1 VVSLAQISLVS
12 LAAAILA
19 GQLLRVNVGVVAL
32 ATAWLVGHYVAGMS
46 VGAVLA
52 GFPIGLVT
60 MLLGVTLLFGLAQLN
75 GTLDWL
81 AHHAVGLARGRGGL
95 IPPIFFGLALLLAA
109 IGPGNIAAVVL
120 LAPIAMRMGA
130 CVGAGALLM
139 TLMLANGA
147 NAGAFSPLAPTGIIA
162 NGLIADLGYAMD
174 PWRDVFVPSLLV
186 QAALAVL
193 GWAIAG
199 GPALARRAASA
210 SLADEPAPARPGRA
224 QFVTLA
230 AIIALIVGVLVFE
243 ADIGFLAITLS
254 LVVAAIE
261 HVDTE
266 DLLHRLPWDTILM
279 VAGVSTLVA
288 ILDATGGLDL
298 LTTLL
303 ARGADRGSITALL
316 AFVAGLF
323 SVVSSSSG
331 VVMPAFIPLVP
342 GLIDKL
348 GGGDPVALVSA
359 INVGSHVVDVSPL
372 STLGAVCIAHAA
384 GEDRARLFHRLLWWG
399 LTMAVVGAAACA
411 VLFGGWLSS

>member
-1 VVSLAQISLVS
+1 VSLAQISLIS

-32 ATAWLVGHYVAGMS
+32 ATAWLVGHYLAGMP

-52 GFPIGLVT
+52 GVPISLVN

-81 AHHAVGLARGRGGL
+81 ARRAVGLARGRGGL
-95 IPPIFFGLALLLAA
+95 IPPIFFGLALVLAA

-120 LAPIAMRMGA
+120 LAPIAMRMCA
-130 CVGAGALLM
+130 RVGAGALLM

-162 NGLIADLGYAMD
+162 NGLIADLGYALD
-174 PWRDVFVPSLLV
+174 PWRDVFLPSLLV
-186 QAALAVL
+186 QAALAAL
-193 GWAIAG
+193 GWLIGG
-199 GPALARRAASA
+199 GPATMRRTASA
-210 SLADEPAPARPGRA
+210 MPADDPPDAPPGRA
-224 QFVTLA
+224 QWVTLA
-230 AIIALIVGVLVFE
+230 GIACLICGVLLFD
-243 ADIGFLAITLS
+243 ADIGFLAISLS
-254 LVVAAIE
+254 VVIAAIE
-261 HVDTE
+261 RVDTE

-288 ILDATGGLDL
+288 ILDKTGGLDL

-331 VVMPAFIPLVP
+331 VVMPTFIPLVP
-342 GLIDKL
+342 GLITKL

-384 GEDRARLFHRLLWWG
+384 GEDRARLFHRLLLWG
-399 LTMAVVGAAACA
+399 LAMAVVGAAVCA
-411 VLFGGWLSS
+411 ALFGSWPAA

>member
-1 VVSLAQISLVS
+1 MSLAQISLVS

-130 CVGAGALLM
+130 RVGAGALLM

-186 QAALAVL
+186 QAALALL

>member
-1 VVSLAQISLVS
+1 MSLAQISLVS

-130 CVGAGALLM
+130 RVGAGALLM

-186 QAALAVL
+186 QAALALL

-199 GPALARRAASA
+199 GPALARRAAST

>member
-1 VVSLAQISLVS
+1 MSLAQISLIS

-32 ATAWLVGHYVAGMS
+32 ATAWLVGHYLAGMP

-52 GFPIGLVT
+52 GVPIGLVN

-81 AHHAVGLARGRGGL
+81 ARRAVGLARGRGGL
-95 IPPIFFGLALLLAA
+95 IPPIFFGLALVLAA

-130 CVGAGALLM
+130 RVGAGALLM

-162 NGLIADLGYAMD
+162 NGLIADLGYALD
-174 PWRDVFVPSLLV
+174 PWRDVFLPSLLV
-186 QAALAVL
+186 QAALAAL
-193 GWAIAG
+193 GWLIGG
-199 GPALARRAASA
+199 GPATMRRTASA
-210 SLADEPAPARPGRA
+210 MPADDPPDAPPGRA
-224 QFVTLA
+224 QWVTLA
-230 AIIALIVGVLVFE
+230 AIACLICGVLLFD
-243 ADIGFLAITLS
+243 ADIGFLAISLS
-254 LVVAAIE
+254 VVVAAIE
-261 HVDTE
+261 RVDTE
-266 DLLHRLPWDTILM
+266 DLLHRLPWDIILM

-331 VVMPAFIPLVP
+331 VVMPSFIPLVP
-342 GLIDKL
+342 GLITKL

-384 GEDRARLFHRLLWWG
+384 GEDRARLFHRLLLWG
-399 LTMAVVGAAACA
+399 LAMAVVGAAVCA
-411 VLFGGWLSS
+411 ALFGSWPAA

>member
-1 VVSLAQISLVS
+1 VSLAQISLVS

-32 ATAWLVGHYVAGMS
+32 AAAWLVGHYLAGMP

-52 GFPIGLVT
+52 GVPISLVN

-81 AHHAVGLARGRGGL
+81 ARRAVGLARGRGGL
-95 IPPIFFGLALLLAA
+95 IPPIFFGLALVLAA

-120 LAPIAMRMGA
+120 LAPIALRMGA
-130 CVGAGALLM
+130 RVGAGALLM

-174 PWRDVFVPSLLV
+174 PWRDVFLPSLLV
-186 QAALAVL
+186 QAALAAL
-193 GWAIAG
+193 GWLIGG
-199 GPALARRAASA
+199 GPATMRRTLSA
-210 SLADEPAPARPGRA
+210 VPADDPPDAPPGRA
-224 QFVTLA
+224 QWVTLA
-230 AIIALIVGVLVFE
+230 AIACLICGVLLFD
-243 ADIGFLAITLS
+243 ADIGFLAISLS
-254 LVVAAIE
+254 VVVAAIE
-261 HVDTE
+261 RVDTE

-342 GLIDKL
+342 GLITKL

-384 GEDRARLFHRLLWWG
+384 GEDRARLFHRLLLWG
-399 LTMAVVGAAACA
+399 LAMAVVGAAVCA
-411 VLFGGWLSS
+411 ALFGSWPAA

>member
-1 VVSLAQISLVS
+1 VSLAQISLIS

-32 ATAWLVGHYVAGMS
+32 ATAWLVGHYLAGMP

-52 GFPIGLVT
+52 GFPIGLVN

-81 AHHAVGLARGRGGL
+81 ARRAVGLARGRGGL
-95 IPPIFFGLALLLAA
+95 IPPIFFGLALVLAA

-130 CVGAGALLM
+130 RVGAGALLM

-162 NGLIADLGYAMD
+162 NGLIADLGYALD
-174 PWRDVFVPSLLV
+174 PWRDVFLPSLLV
-186 QAALAVL
+186 QAALAAL
-193 GWAIAG
+193 GWLIGG
-199 GPALARRAASA
+199 GPATMRRLAPVMP
-210 SLADEPAPARPGRA
+210 ADDPPDAPLGRA
-224 QFVTLA
+224 QWVTLA
-230 AIIALIVGVLVFE
+230 AVVCLICGVLLFD
-243 ADIGFLAITLS
+243 ADIGFLAISLS

-266 DLLHRLPWDTILM
+266 DLLHRLPWDIILM

-331 VVMPAFIPLVP
+331 VVMPSFIPLVP
-342 GLIDKL
+342 GLITKL

-384 GEDRARLFHRLLWWG
+384 GEDRARLFHRLLLWG
-399 LTMAVVGAAACA
+399 LAMAVVGAAVCA
-411 VLFGGWLSS
+411 ALFGSWPAA

>member
-1 VVSLAQISLVS
+1 MSLAQISLVS